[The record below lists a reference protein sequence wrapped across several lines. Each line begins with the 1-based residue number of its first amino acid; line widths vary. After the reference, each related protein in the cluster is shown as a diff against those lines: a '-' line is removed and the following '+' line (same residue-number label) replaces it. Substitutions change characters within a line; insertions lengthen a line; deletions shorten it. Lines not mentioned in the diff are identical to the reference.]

1 MEKLL
6 KKAISIKNHLNE
18 QYIEVTRD
26 DFRETCRYLW
36 NEKNAILRLMFAT
49 DERSIS
55 GSFKV
60 HTVFSIPGMDRFF
73 IMVLSLQEDDPS
85 FPCLTVD
92 IPAAHWYERE
102 IRDLFGLVPQ
112 GHPDLRRLL
121 FHESFPANSYP
132 LRKDWTLSESDAR
145 EWGEGTAEKE
155 PYRFM
160 EVEGEGIYEIPVG
173 PVHAGIIEPGHFR
186 FSALGETIFFLEPR
200 LFYTHKGTEKL
211 FESRGFKEGVN
222 PVTPSS
228 GGEVS
233 PDDPLLNMPCTPGPK
248 TVASWCNGV
257 NLAERVSGT
266 SSFSHSSA
274 YCMAVERMMGIQ
286 LTDKAAAARTL
297 LLEMERL
304 YNHIGDIGNL
314 CAGTGL
320 AVGYARGAEIK
331 ERLMQLNQRV
341 TGSRYLRGV
350 NLIGGISKEIFPHS
364 DDIRSTLDTVTKEYK
379 GLMEL
384 LLGTVSHIERLE
396 NTGVLSR
403 EIARKLGATGIT
415 ARASGIPDDIRHA
428 HPHLFYDR
436 LDFEANTLA
445 ASDVFARMMV
455 RAADLECSISIM
467 RSLIEGSYQGHN
479 AVETRAIEPL
489 SSSLG
494 YTEGPRGSIFYW
506 VMADQAGGVFRVKLR
521 SASFCNWPAVP
532 FAVHGNIVPDFPL
545 CNKSFNL
552 SYSGCDM

>member
-1 MEKLL
+1 MEKILN
-6 KKAISIKNHLNE
+6 KSVKTKNHLNE
-18 QYIEVTRD
+18 QYIEVARD

-36 NEKNAILRLMFAT
+36 SGKDAVLRLMFAT

-60 HTVFSIPGMDRFF
+60 HAVFSIPGMDRFF
-73 IMVLSLQEDDPS
+73 IIVLSLQEADLNFPS
-85 FPCLTVD
+85 LTAD

-102 IRDLFGLVPQ
+102 IRDLFGLVPE
-112 GHPDLRRLL
+112 GHPDPRRLI
-121 FHESFPANSYP
+121 FHESFPARSYP
-132 LRKDWTLSESDAR
+132 LRKDWAITESDAR
-145 EWGEGTAEKE
+145 EWGEGMAKKE

-160 EVEGEGIYEIPVG
+160 EVQGEGIYEIPVG

-186 FSALGETIFFLEPR
+186 FSAVGETIFFLEPR

-211 FESRGFKEGVN
+211 FESRGFE
-222 PVTPSS
+222 
-228 GGEVS
+228 E
-233 PDDPLLNMPCTPGPK
+233 
-248 TVASWCNGV
+248 GV

-266 SSFSHSSA
+266 SSLSHSAA
-274 YCMAVERMMGIQ
+274 YCMAVERMMGIH
-286 LTDKAAAARTL
+286 LTEKAEAARTL

-320 AVGYARGAEIK
+320 AVGYAKGAMIK

-350 NLIGGISKEIFPHS
+350 NLIGGVTKEIFSHS

-379 GLMEL
+379 GLMKL
-384 LLGTVSHIERLE
+384 LLGTVSHVERLE

-403 EIARKLGATGIT
+403 EIARKLGATGIA

-445 ASDVFARMMV
+445 GGDVLARMMV

-467 RSLIEGSYQGHN
+467 RTLIEGDYQGEN
-479 AVETRAIEPL
+479 AVETLAIQPL
-489 SSSLG
+489 STSLG

-506 VMADQAGGVFRVKLR
+506 VMADHAGGVFRVKLR
-521 SASFCNWPAVP
+521 SPSFCNWPVVP